1 MADKPPAADAQ
12 AVPGQVSKA
21 NPGAQAG
28 LARPRSLWHLF
39 TAFSVLALQGFGGVI
54 AVAQREL
61 CERHRW
67 LTPQDFVEMLSGA
80 QVLPGPNVC
89 NLSLMIGDRFFG
101 WRGALVA
108 LAGMIAAPMALMLV
122 LAWLLG
128 EASSVA
134 HVRGLIT
141 GALGG
146 IAAVAAGQI
155 VGTVLKLAAPIKH
168 HVLGWPVC
176 VALMASAF
184 LMMSWLH
191 WPLLWVLL
199 GLGAMTCTGTYLL
212 LRRRARQTQLARQ
225 GQPQADGRASP

>member
-1 MADKPPAADAQ
+1 MPE
-12 AVPGQVSKA
+12 
-21 NPGAQAG
+21 AG
-28 LARPRSLWHLF
+28 GVGEPTSSPRDTDRLSSPDSLRELFIAF
-39 TAFSVLALQGFGGVI
+39 TALALQGFGGVI

-61 CERHRW
+61 CERRRW
-67 LTPQDFVEMLSGA
+67 LSPKEFVELLASA

-108 LAGMIAAPMALMLV
+108 LAGMIAAPMAIMLM

-128 EASSVA
+128 EASA
-134 HVRGLIT
+134 WPQAQGPIR

-155 VGTVLKLAAPIKH
+155 IGTVLKLAAPLREH
-168 HVLGWPVC
+168 ELGGSTSLAIA
-176 VALMASAF
+176 ALAF
-184 LMMSWLH
+184 CLMGLLR

-199 GLGAMTCTGTYLL
+199 GLGGLTCIGTGFV
-212 LRRRARQTQLARQ
+212 LRSRGAARQ
-225 GQPQADGRASP
+225 P